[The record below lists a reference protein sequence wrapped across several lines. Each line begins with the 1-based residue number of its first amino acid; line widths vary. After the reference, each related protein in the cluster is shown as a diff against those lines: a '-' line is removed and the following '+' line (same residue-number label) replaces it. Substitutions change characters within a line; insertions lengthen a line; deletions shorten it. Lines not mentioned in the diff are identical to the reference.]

1 MRIRA
6 LIALTAAAAAIA
18 FACSGCG
25 TSSPA
30 ATGPLANA
38 AEVTARAGGAHMQL
52 TARIEASSIPGTVT
66 MTGGGYFNYSA
77 REGKMSLTLTGLSS
91 ALGSAAA
98 PTIEEIYTG
107 GDVYIGSSLF
117 AGRLPGGA
125 TWMKL
130 DVARVAQAAGI
141 DPSQLLGGQSNPAEF
156 LEYLKAS
163 GSSVTKVGTGSV
175 RGVPTTHYR
184 GTVELSKVAGVLTG
198 ANRNAVQKALAQ
210 LGVSSLPVDV
220 WVDSHNLVRRLGIT
234 LSAPAGGQNLQMQM
248 EMELFS
254 FGATPIVTAPSAAE
268 TFDATSTAL
277 SGLGAIGG

>member
-6 LIALTAAAAAIA
+6 LIALTAAAGAIA
-18 FACSGCG
+18 FAGSGCG

-30 ATGPLANA
+30 AIGPLANA
-38 AEVTARAGGAHMQL
+38 AHVTAQAGGAHMQL

-66 MTGGGYFNYSA
+66 MTGGGYFNYLA
-77 REGKMSLTLTGLSS
+77 REGKMSLTLTGRSS

-98 PTIEEIYTG
+98 PTIEEIYKG

-125 TWMKL
+125 KWMKL

-163 GSSVTKVGTGSV
+163 GSSVTNVGTESV

-184 GTVELSKVAGVLTG
+184 GTVELGRVAGVLSG

-210 LGVSSLPVDV
+210 LGASSLPVDV
-220 WVDSHNLVRRLGIT
+220 WVDSHKLVRRLGIT

-254 FGATPIVTAPSAAE
+254 FGATPTVTAPSAAE
-268 TFDATSTAL
+268 TFDATSTTL
-277 SGLGAIGG
+277 SGLRAIGG